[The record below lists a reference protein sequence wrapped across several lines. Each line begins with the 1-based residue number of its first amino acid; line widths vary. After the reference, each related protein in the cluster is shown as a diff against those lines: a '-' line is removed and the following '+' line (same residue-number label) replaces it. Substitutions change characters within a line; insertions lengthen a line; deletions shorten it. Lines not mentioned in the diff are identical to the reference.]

1 MLVKKQGKFRF
12 DEFEVDLASRSLKRD
27 GRFVAISPKT
37 FDLLTVF
44 VTHPGR
50 LITQEELLHAL
61 WPNATME
68 ESNLGQHIFLLRK
81 ALAGYEPGENFLSAI
96 PRKGYQFTAAVT
108 VVSEVIPD
116 VIGEASETVEIPA
129 SVPVSK
135 SLVSRTPVS
144 RNPIEA
150 TIEEPDLP
158 RPRADVEEPESS
170 PEEEQQPR
178 RRPAFRGP
186 WRVAAAT
193 GVVVVLTAGGLL
205 AWRWM
210 HSSAAPSMGLVVG
223 DFQNSTGHHELD
235 NSIRTALIADLEQS
249 PYLRVAS
256 PQKVERILDP
266 ITPPIPTNGAKAAV
280 KTTSDPMLTQDSQ
293 LVQEAVFSPSTP
305 APPPISAG
313 RARESCHLLDDQAY
327 VTGSIK
333 RLALKYLLTVEAF
346 DCNAGHRLAESHDI
360 ADSPDGVL
368 AVLSKVAADLRKQ
381 LGEPAPS
388 VERFS
393 KPLFAGSS
401 SSATATEVYAEG
413 IGLMAQGRPDEA
425 APMLERATELDPQFA
440 MAFGALGE
448 TYSALGERNRATS
461 NISKA
466 YELRNMLDDQHRLAL
481 TSLYYDTVTGDLNAS
496 IRNDR
501 EWIGLYPRDPAPYSD
516 LADLQTQLGKPA
528 MALEPARR
536 ALELDPENPLAYVTL
551 ARAQMHTGQ
560 FEEAAAT
567 CRQAISR
574 HMDVAP
580 IHNFLLQIAFLR
592 LDQPAMDE
600 QFEWA
605 RNRPAEPYMML
616 QQALI
621 DFALGKVKAAQ
632 TVMATVVAEYR
643 KQGENDRANRMQ
655 AQVPR
660 IEAELGMV
668 ETATSLLQRLP
679 AISGSTDIPVAWA
692 EVGETARAESL
703 RGAELDAHPAATV
716 WQEYDG
722 PQISAA
728 IDLNQ
733 HRPEAAVEALETATR
748 YDLRSLEVPALR
760 GRALLAA
767 KQPAFAEAEFQH
779 ILDHPGIEPFSHNYP
794 LARLG
799 LARALVAQDKTVDA
813 GFAYKIL
820 FSMWKDA
827 DPNLPRLL
835 EAKAEYARLI
845 AIAAHP
851 AVAARPAA
859 VTHVASPSHP
869 GANPHPVLA
878 AAKPGTL
885 SKPHPA
891 VALPH

>member
-1 MLVKKQGKFRF
+1 MLVKKQGKYRF
-12 DEFEVDLASRSLKRD
+12 DEFEVDLATRSLKRD

-37 FDLLTVF
+37 FDLLSVF

-81 ALAGYEPGENFLSAI
+81 ALAGYQPGENFLSAI
-96 PRKGYQFTAAVT
+96 PRKGYQFSAVVTAVPE
-108 VVSEVIPD
+108 VVSEVA
-116 VIGEASETVEIPA
+116 GEAAEPVEIPA
-129 SVPVSK
+129 SIPPHKTEVSAT
-135 SLVSRTPVS
+135 SFL

-158 RPRADVEEPESS
+158 RPHAVVEEAESS
-170 PEEEQQPR
+170 YEQARPR
-178 RRPAFRGP
+178 RRRPRFRGP
-186 WRVAAAT
+186 WMMTAAA
-193 GVVVVLTAGGLL
+193 GLVVLLAVGGLL
-205 AWRWM
+205 AWRRM
-210 HSSAAPSMGLVVG
+210 HASTPASVGLVVG

-235 NSIRTALIADLEQS
+235 NSLRTALIADLEQS

-256 PQKVERILDP
+256 PLKVERILDP
-266 ITPPIPTNGAKAAV
+266 ISPATGSNAAV
-280 KTTSDPMLTQDSQ
+280 KPAADPMLTQDAQ
-293 LVQEAVFSPSTP
+293 LVQEAVFAPSAT
-305 APPPISAG
+305 APPPLSAG

-327 VTGSIK
+327 LTGSIK
-333 RLALKYLLTVEAF
+333 RLALKYLVTVEAF
-346 DCNAGHRLAESHDI
+346 DCDAGHRLAQSRGI
-360 ADSPDGVL
+360 ADSPDGIL
-368 AVLSKVAADLRKQ
+368 AVLPKVAADLRKQ
-381 LGEPAPS
+381 LGEPLPS

-393 KPLFAGSS
+393 KPLFAGGSS
-401 SSATATEVYAEG
+401 TATATEVYAEG
-413 IGLMAQGRPDEA
+413 LGLIVQGRPDEA

-440 MAFGALGE
+440 LAFGALGE
-448 TYSALGERNRATS
+448 TYSSLGKHNLATS

-466 YELRNMLDDQHRLAL
+466 YELRNLLDDQHRLAL

-516 LADLQTQLGKPA
+516 LADLQIQLGKPA
-528 MALEPARR
+528 LALDPARKALEF
-536 ALELDPENPLAYVTL
+536 DPENPLAYVTL

-605 RNRPAEPYMML
+605 RNRPSEPYMML

-632 TVMATVVAEYR
+632 TVMADVVAAYR
-643 KQGENDRANRMQ
+643 RQGENDRANRMQ

-668 ETATSLLQRLP
+668 ETASNLLQRLP

-703 RGAELDAHPAATV
+703 RSAELDAHPAATV

-728 IDLNQ
+728 IDMNQ

-799 LARALVAQDKTVDA
+799 LARALAAQDKTVDA

-827 DPNLPRLL
+827 DPTLPRLL
-835 EAKAEYARLI
+835 EAKAEYAKLI
-845 AIAAHP
+845 AAAAHP
-851 AVAARPAA
+851 ASA
-859 VTHVASPSHP
+859 SHP
-869 GANPHPVLA
+869 AIASHATASSRPVTPLRPGSST
-878 AAKPGTL
+878 AKPSAL

-891 VALPH
+891 AALPH